1 MNKKSK
7 ILVTGAGGMVGKTLV
22 NELKIKGFL
31 NLLTPNSKEL
41 NLKNKDEVE
50 PYFMKHEPEYVFHLA
65 AKVGGIK
72 ANMNYP
78 AEFLYENLFIQ
89 SNVIEA
95 SRKFKVKKLLF
106 LGSSCIY
113 PKDSSQPMNEELL
126 LSNKL
131 EPTNEAYAIAKIAGL
146 KMCEYYNKQYGTNF
160 ISLMPC
166 NLYGYNDHFEPENSH
181 VISALILKFHEA
193 KLENKDFVEVW
204 GSGNPRRE
212 LLFVEDVADAM
223 IYFMLNYDA
232 KDLMPFINIGYGED
246 ISIKELAFM
255 IKEIIE
261 YEGEVKFDISKPDG
275 MLKKLLDVNKAKNLG
290 WESKTGLREGLKK
303 TYEWF
308 KENEK
313 N

>member
-41 NLKNKDEVE
+41 NLKNKEEVE
-50 PYFMKHEPEYVFHLA
+50 HYFMKHEPEYVFHLA

-113 PKDSSQPMNEELL
+113 PKDSPQPMSEDLL

-193 KLENKDFVEVW
+193 KLENKNFVDVW

-212 LLFVEDVADAM
+212 LLFVDDVADAM

-255 IKEIIE
+255 IKEIIG
-261 YEGEVKFDISKPDG
+261 YDGEVKFDTNKPDG
-275 MLKKLLDVNKAKNLG
+275 MLKKLLDVSKAKNLG
-290 WESKTGLREGLKK
+290 WKSKTELREGLKK

-308 KENEK
+308 KEDEK

>member
-41 NLKNKDEVE
+41 NLKNKEEVE
-50 PYFMKHEPEYVFHLA
+50 HYFMKHEPEYVFHLA

-113 PKDSSQPMNEELL
+113 PKDSPQPMSEDLL

-193 KLENKDFVEVW
+193 KLENKNFVDVW

-212 LLFVEDVADAM
+212 LLFVDDVADAM

-290 WESKTGLREGLKK
+290 WESKTELREGLKK

-313 N
+313 S

>member
-255 IKEIIE
+255 I
-261 YEGEVKFDISKPDG
+261 
-275 MLKKLLDVNKAKNLG
+275 
-290 WESKTGLREGLKK
+290 
-303 TYEWF
+303 
-308 KENEK
+308 
-313 N
+313 

>member
-41 NLKNKDEVE
+41 NLKNKEEVE

-113 PKDSSQPMNEELL
+113 PKDSPQPMSEDLL

-193 KLENKDFVEVW
+193 KLENKNFVDVW

-212 LLFVEDVADAM
+212 LLFVDDVADAM

-255 IKEIIE
+255 IKEIIG
-261 YEGEVKFDISKPDG
+261 YDGEVKFDTNKPDG
-275 MLKKLLDVNKAKNLG
+275 MLKKLLDVSKAKNLG
-290 WESKTGLREGLKK
+290 WKSKTELREGLKK